1 MKVQFIIV
9 GWYYEKFPEFIDQLI
24 YLNRNFDRINIFWSC
39 HKEPPN
45 RIKDNFNYK
54 LFPNIGL
61 EDGAYQ
67 QAIDYLNLSDDTI
80 LFLMHDDMA
89 IKSFQFIEVCIDLLN
104 KYKVIG
110 NGLNYCD
117 YINLDDEIKGYEGK
131 KYIDFVKED
140 CKILFKN
147 HNSKELIKTIRLSF
161 LCLTRKTLRELY
173 GFEVIWDAGEPTLN
187 DKNEYVHNGNKPY
200 GGIGNL
206 QQLLFSYKINKVFG
220 SDSITYL
227 SDKYQDSK
235 YLFECNRGKD
245 IKIKGT
251 WEE

>member
-117 YINLDDEIKGYEGK
+117 YINLDGSNDYIEVGNVTLANLGLMPRAGGTFTGK
-131 KYIDFVKED
+131 IIHNYNSSLKQFE
-140 CKILFKN
+140 N
-147 HNSKELIKTIRLSF
+147 NSKYNI
-161 LCLTRKTLRELY
+161 
-173 GFEVIWDAGEPTLN
+173 
-187 DKNEYVHNGNKPY
+187 
-200 GGIGNL
+200 
-206 QQLLFSYKINKVFG
+206 
-220 SDSITYL
+220 
-227 SDKYQDSK
+227 
-235 YLFECNRGKD
+235 
-245 IKIKGT
+245 
-251 WEE
+251 